1 MSLIY
6 MQKFENCIKLI
17 SDGCGWD
24 EDGSVAW
31 LGSKIRTA
39 DGGKPLVMAG
49 VGDYNAVMFFTSAFD
64 RVTEDCPPDQAL
76 DMLEKELTFTP
87 ETVRR
92 VFGRCG
98 FMRIFLAGWTAERGF
113 LLAVGEFDP
122 SKPDH
127 GGKWRF
133 DETGQLMNIA
143 SRDPSVFKL
152 RDNPMNVTEETFD
165 GFVMPFVDWN
175 RNQLPTPVG
184 GGVAHHACG
193 GKIEVATITAGGV
206 SIEVVHD
213 YGDVVGRPITM
224 EAA

>member
-6 MQKFENCIKLI
+6 IQKFENSIKVI

-24 EDGSVAW
+24 EDGNVAW
-31 LGSKIRTA
+31 LGSKIRRAA
-39 DGGKPLVMAG
+39 DERPLIMAG
-49 VGDYNAVMFFTSAFD
+49 VGDQNAIGLFALAFD
-64 RVTEDCPPDQAL
+64 FLTRGTKIGDAL
-76 DMLEKELTFTP
+76 DFLEIELRESP
-87 ETVRR
+87 ETTKRH
-92 VFGRCG
+92 FGKCG
-98 FMRIFLAGWTAERGF
+98 YVRIFIAGFDPERGF
-113 LLAVGEFDP
+113 FQLSGEYDP
-122 SKPDH
+122 SKPDDA
-127 GGKWRF
+127 GKWRF

-193 GKIEVATITAGGV
+193 GKIEVATITADGV
-206 SIEVVHD
+206 SVEVVHD
-213 YGDVVGRPITM
+213 YGDVIGRPISM
-224 EAA
+224 EAT

>member
-6 MQKFENCIKLI
+6 IQKFEKHIKVI

-24 EDGSVAW
+24 EDGNVAW
-31 LGSKIRTA
+31 LGSKIRLA
-39 DGGKPLVMAG
+39 HGGKPLIAAG
-49 VGDYNAVMFFTSAFD
+49 VGDYNAVMIFHAPFS
-64 RVTEDCPPDQAL
+64 RLTEDLPL
-76 DMLEKELTFTP
+76 DRAIDLLEHELSAAP
-87 ETVRR
+87 AMAKRIY
-92 VFGRCG
+92 GKCG

-113 LLAVGEFDP
+113 FLAIGEFDP

-127 GGKWRF
+127 GGKWRI
-133 DETGQLMNIA
+133 DTTGQLMNIA

-165 GFVMPFVDWN
+165 GFVMPFVEWN
-175 RNQLPTPVG
+175 RKQLPTPVG

-193 GKIEVATITAGGV
+193 GKIEVATIKSDGV
-206 SIEVVHD
+206 HVAVVHD
-213 YGDVVGRPITM
+213 YGDVIGRPITL